1 MSRAIT
7 ARVTIGDEAVAKI
20 TYETNE
26 KSEYGKRLARLV
38 LDEYVGFVD
47 IISEDEDDR
56 WEVRFTDGDSE
67 ISFINTSDE
76 EELLVDVD
84 GEFVDA
90 INYTASDRA
99 SVMWK
104 WMAQEGW
111 Y

>member
-1 MSRAIT
+1 MSREIT

-47 IISEDEDDR
+47 IISEDENRR
-56 WEVRFTDGDSE
+56 WEVRFTGSDSE
-67 ISFINTSDE
+67 LSFINTSDE
-76 EELLVDVD
+76 EELLVNVD
-84 GEFVDA
+84 GVLVDA
-90 INYTASDRA
+90 INYTASDRT